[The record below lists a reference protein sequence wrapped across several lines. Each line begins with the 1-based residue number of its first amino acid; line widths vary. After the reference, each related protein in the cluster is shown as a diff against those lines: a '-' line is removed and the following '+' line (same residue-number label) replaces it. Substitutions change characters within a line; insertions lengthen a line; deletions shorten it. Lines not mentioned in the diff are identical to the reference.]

1 MIVLISSSIAF
12 ALAALSPYRHS
23 VAFLGLHA
31 GEAPATS
38 FARHGGALCE
48 PHGRFKSSHMV
59 PRRNF
64 WEDVSRKIA
73 LNPLI

>member
-38 FARHGGALCE
+38 FARHGGAVRA
-48 PHGRFKSSHMV
+48 PRAFQIFPYGSQAQFMGRCQQENSS
-59 PRRNF
+59 
-64 WEDVSRKIA
+64 
-73 LNPLI
+73 